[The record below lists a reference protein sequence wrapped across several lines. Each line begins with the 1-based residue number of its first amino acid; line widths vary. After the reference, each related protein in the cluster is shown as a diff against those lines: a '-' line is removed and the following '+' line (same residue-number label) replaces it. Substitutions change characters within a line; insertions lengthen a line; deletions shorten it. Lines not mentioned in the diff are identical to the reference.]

1 MSREPKPPSPAPVAR
16 LPEDRLLD
24 RARKGDVGAFE
35 ALVAPH
41 VPTVRRL
48 AYSFTRNWSD
58 ADDLAQDALLRAY
71 RSIASFEGRSAFSTW
86 LYVVVRS
93 AFLDAKRGRRRPER
107 EADGELEQLVDPAHE
122 AQDALVERKDE
133 TERLW
138 AALERL
144 DPIFRI
150 PLVFFAVEGMS
161 YEEIAAIEDVPLGT
175 VRSRIARARAQ
186 LSEILA
192 AWEAEGDRM
201 TDSAG
206 IQGTAPPSTSSN
218 RSRSPSS

>member
-1 MSREPKPPSPAPVAR
+1 MSREPKPASPAPVAR
-16 LPEDRLLD
+16 LPEERLLE

-107 EADGELEQLVDPAHE
+107 EADGELEQVVDTASE

-161 YEEIAAIEDVPLGT
+161 YEEIAAIEDVPIGT

-186 LSEILA
+186 LGELLA
-192 AWEAEGDRM
+192 AEESGGAGVA
-201 TDSAG
+201 DSAG
-206 IQGTAPPSTSSN
+206 SQGTAAPQTSSN